1 MLNDNIKYNEQVKPN
16 TAFLN
21 ELKDKLPEFFT
32 ADKYD
37 NEGNIIEKGTFDL
50 EKFQSHLKENNI
62 EEFTSGY
69 QLDFIG
75 KDYAKKQAGEFS
87 KTVIVPDLEHNQ
99 LYENKDSKN
108 LFFTGDNLEVL
119 RHLQK
124 NYSNTVDMI
133 YIDPPYN
140 TGSDGF
146 IYPDKFEYS
155 DENLKNMFGMSD
167 DELKRLKSIQGK
179 ATHSAWL
186 TFMYPRLWLS
196 KRLLTDDG
204 VIFISIDDNE
214 QANIKLLCDEIFGEG
229 NFVGQ
234 IIIQTATDNNPTQI
248 ATEHEYMLCYAKN
261 KGLLNPWY
269 AKSYGAEKIQEKYK
283 ALLAKYGND
292 TEEIQKELRKWL
304 KENKEQLPRV
314 THYDNVDDKGVF
326 HDGDIANTKFGG
338 YEFEIIH
345 PITNKPV
352 KIPPKGYRYPEST
365 LRDMILKG
373 DVVFGSD
380 ESVLIKPKK
389 RIENVKDL
397 LRTIIYEDGRVATNR
412 VSQLVGKDV
421 FNNPKSDKVIKRLLE
436 FVLSEKRN
444 ATILDFF
451 AGSGT
456 TADAVMQFNA
466 EDGGQRN
473 YILVQI
479 PEKTYTLN
487 NDGEKIA
494 KKGTQ
499 SAYKNGY
506 MTIDEISRKRIEQA
520 SKMIQEDLEKS
531 IIESFDGGLK
541 HYYVISPKQPVLDD
555 LESFDLEAGLFKNS
569 QNQLVQ
575 MPESGFDNM
584 IKPFSAEDLSLK
596 GKASGIDT
604 IITTWMVSDGYKF
617 DTEISSIEFAGYQA
631 YYIDNNRLYL
641 IDTNWGSKQTQELL
655 NAIGTNKLT
664 VQTIVIYS
672 YSFDLESIKEIEIGL
687 KQLDNKVNILKRY

>member
-37 NEGNIIEKGTFDL
+37 NEGNVIEKGTFDL

-146 IYPDKFEYS
+146 VYPDKFEYS

-186 TFMYPRLWLS
+186 TFIYPRLWLAKKVLKES
-196 KRLLTDDG
+196 GL
-204 VIFISIDDNE
+204 IFVSIDDNE
-214 QANIKLLCDEIFGEG
+214 QANLKILMDDIFGEG
-229 NFVGQ
+229 SFVCE
-234 IIIQTATDNNPTQI
+234 IAWRRSDNQPNIGKVARVKEYILCFCKNPSKMKIGKLPLSDSAIKEYRYEDEKGKFRRGILLHKTRGRHFFDVKTKKGNI
-248 ATEHEYMLCYAKN
+248 LTGPWMVTEEKFKELDAQNLIYWTSGGEEQPYSKIY
-261 KGLLNPWY
+261 LLN
-269 AKSYGAEKIQEKYK
+269 SSGAIP
-283 ALLAKYGND
+283 ND
-292 TEEIQKELRKWL
+292 FWGIEFGTNQRASLEIETLF
-304 KENKEQLPRV
+304 NKRV
-314 THYDNVDDKGVF
+314 F
-326 HDGDIANTKFGG
+326 SF
-338 YEFEIIH
+338 
-345 PITNKPV
+345 
-352 KIPPKGYRYPEST
+352 
-365 LRDMILKG
+365 
-373 DVVFGSD
+373 
-380 ESVLIKPKK
+380 
-389 RIENVKDL
+389 
-397 LRTIIYEDGRVATNR
+397 
-412 VSQLVGKDV
+412 
-421 FNNPKSDKVIKRLLE
+421 PKSTILVKTILQVGSNKNSI
-436 FVLSEKRN
+436 
-444 ATILDFF
+444 ILDFF
-451 AGSGT
+451 GGSGT
-456 TADAVMQFNA
+456 TADAVMQLNA
-466 EDGGQRN
+466 EDGGNRQF
-473 YILVQI
+473 IMVQI
-479 PEKTYTLN
+479 PEKTFTLN
-487 NDGEKIA
+487 ENGEKKAIKSSETA
-494 KKGTQ
+494 FNEGFM
-499 SAYKNGY
+499 S
-506 MTIDEISRKRIEQA
+506 IDEITRKRIILS
-520 SKMIQEDLEKS
+520 SKKIQDDGGLTLPEK
-531 IIESFDGGLK
+531 FDGGFK
-541 HYYVISPKQPVLDD
+541 HYYVVEPKQPVLDD